1 MHAKSCLTLGP
12 HGLLPARILCPW
24 DFPGKTTGEGYH
36 ALLQGIFPTQGSNP
50 LSPAS
55 PALAGGLFTTS
66 TTWETLVDLCYCSSV
81 PKVTAGS
88 LWPYGLQHGGLPYLL
103 KFSQTHVHC
112 VADDIQPPHPLSSP
126 SPSPAFNLFQ
136 HQGLFQCQ
144 PFTSGGQS
152 IGASASASLLPM
164 DIQGWFPLE
173 LTGLISLLYK
183 SLSRVFSS
191 TTIKKHL
198 LCSAFFM
205 VQFSHPYMTTGKT
218 LALTIQIF
226 VGKVMSLLFH
236 KLSRFVPR
244 VPLGPHFPHFP
255 SCFSLPLELFSFF
268 PQLSAAPG
276 EVQFAFG

>member
-1 MHAKSCLTLGP
+1 MLEPDSVCSLLKSSSGNCDKWCGSCMHAKSCLTLGP

-24 DFPGKTTGEGYH
+24 DFPGKNTGEGYH
-36 ALLQGIFPTQGSNP
+36 ALLQGIFPTQGLNP
-50 LSPAS
+50 PSPAP

-66 TTWETLVDLCYCSSV
+66 TTWEALVDLCYCSVV

-112 VADDIQPPHPLSSP
+112 VADDIQPYHPLSSH

-173 LTGLISLLYK
+173 LTGLISLLYQ

-191 TTIKKHL
+191 TTIQKHQFFCAQPSLWSSSHIRTWL
-198 LCSAFFM
+198 LEK
-205 VQFSHPYMTTGKT
+205 P
-218 LALTIQIF
+218 
-226 VGKVMSLLFH
+226 
-236 KLSRFVPR
+236 
-244 VPLGPHFPHFP
+244 
-255 SCFSLPLELFSFF
+255 
-268 PQLSAAPG
+268 
-276 EVQFAFG
+276 